1 MRDCHEKLTLSWF
14 HRINE
19 QEILMGRI
27 QIKNYRHCIRKA
39 GLCVLLGVSVLFAD
53 SGRMTN
59 VGTTAAPFLE
69 VGVGSRAIGMGGAF
83 VAVAND
89 VSALYWN
96 PAGLC
101 RLEQGEAVFERVEW
115 LADISFNYL
124 GAALP
129 FQRWGT
135 AGVFL
140 NAMTIPHMKVR
151 TVDYPDGTGE
161 EFDASSYAFGLTY
174 SFGLTDRFSL
184 GFTGKYVSERI
195 WHEKTSTVAVDIG
208 TLYHT
213 GFGSLRIGAAISNFG
228 PALQMDGSDLIIYYD
243 ADESIE
249 GNNDRIMGKLMTDEW
264 PLPLNMQFG
273 LAYDLINRSRTRLT
287 VAVDAFHPINNSES
301 INAGCELF
309 LLNMLYV
316 RAGYK
321 AIGQK
326 DTEEGLTLGTGLR
339 YKMFGQSNFMVD
351 YAYADFGRLKN
362 VNRFTIR
369 LNF

>member
-1 MRDCHEKLTLSWF
+1 MNSAQT
-14 HRINE
+14 
-19 QEILMGRI
+19 
-27 QIKNYRHCIRKA
+27 KNSFRKFWKV
-39 GLCVLLGVSVLFAD
+39 GIVLLTGISLLFGE

-83 VAVAND
+83 VAISND

-101 RLEQGEAVFERVEW
+101 RMDQGEAVFERIEW
-115 LADISFNYL
+115 FADISFNYL
-124 GAALP
+124 GATLP
-129 FQRWGT
+129 FQRYGT
-135 AGVFL
+135 AGIFL
-140 NAMTIPHMKVR
+140 NAMTVPHMKVR

-161 EFDASSYAFGLTY
+161 EYDATSYAVGLSY
-174 SFGLTDRFSL
+174 SFGITDRFSL

-195 WHEKTSTVAVDIG
+195 WHENTSTVAVDIG

-213 GFGSLRIGAAISNFG
+213 GFGSLRIGAAITNFG
-228 PALQMDGSDLIIYYD
+228 PSLQMNGSDLIIYYD

-249 GNNDRIMGKLMTDEW
+249 GNNDRIMGELMTDEW

-273 LAYDLINRSRTRLT
+273 LAYDLIDRSLARLT

-309 LLNMLYV
+309 LLNMLYL

-339 YKMFGQSNFMVD
+339 YQMFGQSNIMVD